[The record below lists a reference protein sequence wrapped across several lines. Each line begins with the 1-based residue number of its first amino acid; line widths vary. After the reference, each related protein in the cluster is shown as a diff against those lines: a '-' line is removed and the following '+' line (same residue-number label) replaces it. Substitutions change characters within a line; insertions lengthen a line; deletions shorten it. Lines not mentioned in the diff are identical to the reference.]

1 MPPGALRRVLV
12 GAVPAIVLSAVAL
25 LAGGVSASQG
35 VNYCQVIPTIT
46 ITPEQW
52 AFHGGAPITGARG
65 SYTRGHG
72 DINLS
77 AKTAN
82 GVICQVDRSSYT
94 APDREIVL
102 SIVPKVI
109 YTSHTAMMFGVA
121 GNIMKVHVRVKTS
134 TDAACA
140 VGTTGEVTVFASYNG
155 VHADAVD
162 FSFPA
167 ACRDHDHS
175 YTGSSVVTNV
185 PPN

>member
-1 MPPGALRRVLV
+1 MRSGALLIVACALLTAASFAGGASASPGA
-12 GAVPAIVLSAVAL
+12 
-25 LAGGVSASQG
+25 
-35 VNYCQVIPTIT
+35 NYCQVIPTVT

-77 AKTAN
+77 AKTAD
-82 GVICQVDRSSYT
+82 GVICQVDRSSY
-94 APDREIVL
+94 AASDREIVL
-102 SIVPKVI
+102 SIEPHVI
-109 YTSHTAMMFGVA
+109 ATSHTARMFGVV
-121 GNIMKVHVRVKTS
+121 GNIMKVHVLVKTS

-140 VGTTGEVTVFASYNG
+140 VGTIGEVTVFASYNG

-167 ACRDHDHS
+167 ACKDHDHA